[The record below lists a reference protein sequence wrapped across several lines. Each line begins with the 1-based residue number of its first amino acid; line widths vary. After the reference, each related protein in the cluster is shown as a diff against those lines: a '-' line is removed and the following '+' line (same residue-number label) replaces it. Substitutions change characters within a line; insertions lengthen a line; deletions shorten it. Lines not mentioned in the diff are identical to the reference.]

1 MTRSP
6 NSLFPRL
13 VAVALAAASAAACT
27 TTARRAFS
35 GPSPVPPDQASHAGL
50 PTAPPRAMPAP
61 QVSVDLL
68 APGTSLNLA
77 QVVDIALANNPV
89 TRLSY
94 RQARSAR
101 EALDVARAPFYPS
114 VDVTVTG
121 SRAKQ
126 SGQSTDGPLRTSYG
140 PGVVLNWLVL
150 DFGGRAGSAEEA
162 RQSLLAADWSHDA
175 QVNNVALAVEQAFFQ
190 YQGVKALLEAA
201 STSLTQS
208 STALDA
214 ATRRHEA
221 GLATIA
227 DVLQAKTA
235 VSQAQL
241 QVQQLEGQVLSTR
254 GALATAMGLPAS
266 LPFDIGA
273 LTAEP
278 PLDLVTDTAEALI
291 TRAVVQRPDLQASRA
306 IAERAAVHVGTA
318 SSDLLPTLT
327 LSASA
332 NRFWYDPAF
341 SVDPQNGTSARL
353 LLTYPL
359 FSGFG
364 RAASQRKARED
375 ELSAIAQ
382 ADAVQAQVVQ
392 QVWTSYYSAKTAA
405 RQILTARDLLASA
418 EQSERVALG
427 RYKEGVGIFLD
438 LLAAQSALANARA
451 IEVQARAGWLLAVAQ
466 LTRDI
471 GLMPRTDIATELVNT
486 PKVTP

>member
-6 NSLFPRL
+6 NLLLLRL
-13 VAVALAAASAAACT
+13 AAVAFVAAAATACST
-27 TTARRAFS
+27 TVRRALS
-35 GPSPVPPDQASHAGL
+35 GPAPVPPDQASHVGL
-50 PTAPPRAMPAP
+50 SAMPTRTTPPLSISA
-61 QVSVDLL
+61 DLL
-68 APGTSLNLA
+68 APGTTLNLA

-89 TRLSY
+89 TRVSY

-121 SRAKQ
+121 SRAKA
-126 SGQSTDGPLRTSYG
+126 SGQSTEPPVRTSYG
-140 PGVVLNWLVL
+140 PGVALNWLVL
-150 DFGGRAGSAEEA
+150 DFGGRAGAAEEA
-162 RQSLLAADWSHDA
+162 RQALLAADWNHDA

-190 YQGVKALLEAA
+190 YQGVKALLVAA
-201 STSLTQS
+201 NTSFAQS

-214 ATRRHEA
+214 ANRRHEA

-241 QVQQLEGQVLSTR
+241 QVQQLEGQVASTR

-266 LPFDIGA
+266 LPFDVGA

-278 PLDLVTDTAEALI
+278 PLDLLTDTAEVLI
-291 TRAVVQRPDLQASRA
+291 TQAVAQRPDLQASRA
-306 IAERAAVHVGTA
+306 LAERAAVHVGTA
-318 SSDLLPTLT
+318 GSDLLPTLT
-327 LSASA
+327 LAASA

-341 SVDPQNGTSARL
+341 SIDPQNGTSARL

-364 RAASQRKARED
+364 RAANQRKARED
-375 ELSAIAQ
+375 EQAAIAQ
-382 ADAVQAQVVQ
+382 ADSVQAQVVQ

-427 RYKEGVGIFLD
+427 RYKEGVGSFLD

-451 IEVQARAGWLLAVAQ
+451 LEVQARAGWLLAVAQ
-466 LTRDI
+466 LTRDV

-486 PKVTP
+486 PRVTP